1 MLRRNIDV
9 TKGLVNGSMGFIKSI
24 RHNPSTNI
32 VETLEIVFDGIE
44 DPQLI
49 LRDRREIMVFL
60 NGFFFRS
67 QFPITISYAI
77 TIHKAQG
84 LTLDTVLTDLGMKVF
99 GTGQTYVCL
108 SRVRTLNGL
117 HLINFAPRRVKTSVR
132 ALEQYV
138 ALGCKKNYMPQ
149 APPSRFKIGKPLP
162 ERVWYTNKV
171 ALQKAKDT
179 IQDTTVTTVQSTKPH
194 NSITGNKKIKKTN
207 PKNISRISALER
219 VNNSVDKIEDMA
231 RRTRD
236 THFHLEIMETSD
248 LTDLYLAYIQ
258 PIVSGNHQFDS
269 DEVQI
274 VTQLN
279 PDPANLILA
288 KLKELSDDV
297 IQRFMWSILD
307 RHAHS
312 NPGFTLYSMSAC
324 IDAFRLPFNTTG
336 ASIRNTHL
344 PALTDSDYD
353 NIIIPIYFNQAY
365 AERRWSTITPV
376 SGDKIQRAQADG
388 DPMSRDIIALIGNP
402 NGKHWV
408 LIIIDNRPDKMK
420 TIYFDSLKFSKRTMI
435 KRCRYYLKAL
445 QRFRQFLFTSC
456 NVTLVPSEIDETT
469 HSIEDGKSSKQETTF
484 DCGVF
489 ALANLEL
496 YLANKPSD
504 SLCQSKIPLI
514 RAKILSILLEFN
526 RARV

>member
-1 MLRRNIDV
+1 
-9 TKGLVNGSMGFIKSI
+9 MGVIKSI
-24 RHNPSTNI
+24 RHNPSTKI

-44 DPQLI
+44 EPQLI
-49 LRDRREIMVFL
+49 LRDRREIMVFV

-84 LTLDTVLTDLGMKVF
+84 LTLDTVLTDLGKKVF
-99 GTGQTYVCL
+99 GAGQSYVCL

-117 HLINFAPRRVKTSVR
+117 HLINFAPRKVKASVR
-132 ALEQYV
+132 ALEQY
-138 ALGCKKNYMPQ
+138 AAMGCKKTYMPQ

-162 ERVWYTNKV
+162 ERVWYTNK
-171 ALQKAKDT
+171 AAIDKAKHT
-179 IQDTTVTTVQSTKPH
+179 IQDTTVTTIQSTKPH
-194 NSITGNKKIKKTN
+194 NTIIGNKKNKKN
-207 PKNISRISALER
+207 KPIINNRISALER
-219 VNNSVDKIEDMA
+219 INNSVDKIENMA

-236 THFHLEIMETSD
+236 TQFHLEVMETSD
-248 LTDLYLAYIQ
+248 LTDLYQAYIQ

-274 VTQLN
+274 VRQLN
-279 PDPANLILA
+279 PDPANVQDGRS
-288 KLKELSDDV
+288 KWLSDDV

-324 IDAFRLPFNTTG
+324 MDAFRLPFNTTG
-336 ASIRNTHL
+336 ALIRNTPL
-344 PALTDSDYD
+344 RALTDSEYD
-353 NIIIPIYFNQAY
+353 NIIIPSFFNQAY
-365 AERRWSTITPV
+365 AEARWSTITPV
-376 SGDKIQRAQADG
+376 TGDRHQRVKADG

-402 NGKHWV
+402 NGSHWV

-420 TIYFDSLKFSKRTMI
+420 TIYFDSSPFNKRTMVA
-435 KRCRYYLKAL
+435 RCRYYLKAL
-445 QRFRQFLFTSC
+445 QRFRQFLFSSLD
-456 NVTLVPSEIDETT
+456 VTLVSPEIDETT
-469 HSIEDGKSSKQETTF
+469 HMIEDGKSSRQTNYF

-496 YLANKPSD
+496 YLANKPAD